1 MTYFFPN
8 MKNIY
13 IKQNENK
20 QFLSMFMQT
29 NEQHT
34 HTKNERKEKYKL
46 P

>member
-1 MTYFFPN
+1 

-34 HTKNERKEKYKL
+34 KKNERKEKYKL